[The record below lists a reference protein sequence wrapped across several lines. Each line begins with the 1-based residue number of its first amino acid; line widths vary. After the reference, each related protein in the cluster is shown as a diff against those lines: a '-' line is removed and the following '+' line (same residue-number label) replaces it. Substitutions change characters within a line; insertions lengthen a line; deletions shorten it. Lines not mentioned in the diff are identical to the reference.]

1 MLTETFGID
10 ENEITYVENPWSG
23 GGNAGEAVEV
33 IVGGLEL
40 ATLVFMNLVEDEQ
53 GSVDIKGES
62 YSIMPLQIID
72 TGYGLER
79 FCWAAAGTPTIYEAI
94 YPETVEWLKEVSGF
108 GKIASE
114 LESISLNQ
122 LLGEMSKLNGIMNIE
137 AGVDGDELIQ
147 IFISRLA
154 DRGITITPDQFLS
167 VTQPLSCIY
176 AIPDHLHA
184 LANMLGD
191 GLVRVMLNLDI

>member
-1 MLTETFGID
+1 
-10 ENEITYVENPWSG
+10 
-23 GGNAGEAVEV
+23 
-33 IVGGLEL
+33 
-40 ATLVFMNLVEDEQ
+40 MNLVEDEQ

-94 YPETVEWLKEVSGF
+94 YPETVEWLKEDGF

-137 AGVDGDELIQ
+137 AEL
-147 IFISRLA
+147 
-154 DRGITITPDQFLS
+154 
-167 VTQPLSCIY
+167 
-176 AIPDHLHA
+176 
-184 LANMLGD
+184 M
-191 GLVRVMLNLDI
+191 VMN